1 MAHVVIGP
9 AAAGKTRYV
18 IERAR
23 VLTSEHALAQVWLIA
38 PESNQARGLRQRLAA
53 AGGALGVR
61 VGVFADASRE
71 ILAVAGRS
79 VPEAPDALAQR
90 VAADA
95 VDALLQAGTLQHY
108 AGIGRTPGF
117 IRALR
122 RLIAELKRNRIL
134 PEDFARLATPYGP
147 RLLELAALYHRYQTR
162 LLSLDWADLE
172 GLGWLAIEALD
183 DTERPLHLPW
193 RAILVDGFDSFTP
206 TQLDLLAR
214 LATRVPELTLTLTG
228 QPGDPRRA
236 HRRYATTLGRLRER
250 LPDLTLEYLPANTTR
265 SESLRRLEADLFRA
279 TDPQGQAPDAASRS
293 HEPPGRASPEVQ
305 ALELQSPEHE
315 AREALRWIKARVVR
329 DGVRVGRCAIITN
342 RLDPYEP
349 ALRATAREFGV
360 PIEVARF
367 ARLADNPAVTALLTA
382 LDLALGGFA
391 TRPLFDLLRS
401 PYLDLA
407 RLSLTPEAVDQLEAI
422 ARWGQITGGREQW
435 DAAFEVLA
443 QAAAPERPLHDEPAL
458 ALARGP
464 GARLLQASLNQLFER
479 LRPPT
484 TGALDT
490 YMRWLDQV
498 REGIFREPQAG
509 AAPEGEALQDDGV
522 PEPPPDPIWVEDQDG
537 LSLADLATERPTA
550 PVMTRPGASLD
561 LARRDAAAHAALSDL
576 LADLLQAD
584 ALLAQGPIDYPRFYD
599 QVRGAVEAAGYR
611 VAIPPDQA
619 VYVSD
624 VLAARG
630 VTADAVAVL
639 GLAEGNFPAPVSE
652 DPFLS
657 DLERQE
663 LKANGLDL
671 ELSLRSDQ
679 QSLFYE
685 AVTRAE
691 RFLLLTRPYLSETGE
706 SWPPSPYWTAALE
719 ALALAPDR
727 RQGDTLPAPAD
738 AASVVEV
745 LTTAARRRRLPAA
758 FAGLRAELA
767 HLTHAAGVL
776 ADQLGPLADTTAGDL
791 SALRPRLQAR
801 FGREHVWSPSQLETY
816 TGCGYRFLIERV
828 LALEA
833 REEPETGY
841 DAAQLGAMLHD
852 LLERIVRR
860 APDLDPAA
868 LDTAIAELAPTV
880 LNHAP
885 RVYGF
890 RPTHLWPVQQKQLLA
905 TLRTTLLALA
915 QQADEGFRPTHFE
928 VDFKTLVL
936 DTDDGPVH
944 VRGRIDRIDVDAQGH
959 VRVIDYKTGSS
970 GLSPSDL
977 IQGRRLQLPLY
988 ALAAERALALG
999 HVVDGWYWK
1008 IHQAAPSALQLATFV
1023 DEGRQRRGPA
1033 GAVATVL
1040 EHVARAVAGIRAG
1053 RFAPTPPADGCPSYC
1068 AATAWCARY
1077 RPGAWGGK

>member
-1 MAHVVIGP
+1 MAHLVIGP
-9 AAAGKTRYV
+9 AAAGKTRHV

-23 VLTSEHALAQVWLIA
+23 TLTSEHALAQVWLIA

-53 AGGALGVR
+53 AGGALGVQ
-61 VGVFADASRE
+61 VGVFADVSRE
-71 ILAVAGRS
+71 ILALADRS
-79 VPEAPDALAQR
+79 VPEAPDPLAQR

-95 VDALLQAGTLQHY
+95 VDALLQVGTLQHY

-134 PEDFARLATPYGP
+134 PEDFARLATPYGL

-162 LLSLDWADLE
+162 LLSLDWADPE

-183 DTERPLHLPW
+183 DPQHTLRLPW
-193 RAILVDGFDSFTP
+193 RAVLVDGFDSFTP

-214 LATRVPELTLTLTG
+214 LATRIPELTVTLTG

-236 HRRYATTLGRLRER
+236 HRRYVTTLGRLRER
-250 LPDLTLEYLPANTTR
+250 LPDLTLEHLPANSTR
-265 SESLRRLEADLFRA
+265 PEPLRRLEAALF
-279 TDPQGQAPDAASRS
+279 DRS
-293 HEPPGRASPEVQ
+293 DGPTVRRSVRPNAQ

-349 ALRATAREFGV
+349 ALRAAAREFGV
-360 PIEVARF
+360 PIEIARF
-367 ARLADNPAVTALLTA
+367 ARLADNPAVAALLTA
-382 LDLALGGFA
+382 LDLALGQFA

-401 PYLDLA
+401 PYLDLN

-422 ARWGQITGGREQW
+422 ARWGQITGGRTQW
-435 DAAFEVLA
+435 DEAFELLA
-443 QAAAPERPLHDEPAL
+443 QAATPERHLHDEPAL

-464 GARLLQASLNQLFER
+464 GARLLQASLHQLFER
-479 LRPPT
+479 LRPPA
-484 TGALDT
+484 TGTLDT

-498 REGIFREPQAG
+498 REGIGREPDAG
-509 AAPEGEALQDDGV
+509 AVPESEARQNDGM
-522 PEPPPDPIWVEDQDG
+522 PEPPPDPIWVEDPDG
-537 LSLADLATERPTA
+537 VALADLAAERPNT
-550 PVMTRPGASLD
+550 PVMTPTSASLD
-561 LARRDAAAHAALSDL
+561 LAQRDAAARTALSEL
-576 LADLLQAD
+576 LADLLRAD

-630 VTADAVAVL
+630 VIADAVAVL

-745 LTTAARRRRLPAA
+745 LTTAARRRRLPAV

-791 SALRPRLQAR
+791 SALRPQLQSR
-801 FGREHVWSPSQLETY
+801 FGHAHVWSPSQFETY
-816 TGCGYRFLIERV
+816 TGCGYRFLVERV

-860 APDLDPAA
+860 VPDLDPTT

-880 LNHAP
+880 FDQAP

-890 RPTHLWPVQQKQLLA
+890 RPTRLWPVQQRQLLVA
-905 TLRTTLLALA
+905 LRTTLLALA
-915 QQADEGFRPTHFE
+915 QQVAEGFRPEHFE
-928 VDFKTLVL
+928 VDFEALVL
-936 DTDDGPVH
+936 DIDDGPIR
-944 VRGRIDRIDVDAQGH
+944 VRGRIDRIDVDPHGR

-970 GLSPSDL
+970 GLSPDDL
-977 IQGRRLQLPLY
+977 ITGRRLQLPLY

-999 HVVDGWYWK
+999 QVVDGWYWK
-1008 IHQAAPSALQLATFV
+1008 IRQAAPSALRLATFV
-1023 DEGRQRRGPA
+1023 DEDRQRRGPA

-1053 RFAPTPPADGCPSYC
+1053 QFAPTPPADGCPSYC
-1068 AATAWCARY
+1068 AAATWCARY
-1077 RPGAWGGK
+1077 QPGAWAGK